1 MWGGP
6 RPLGT
11 PGAREDTTRS
21 VGVVWTPAETP
32 GVEPSSVPH
41 PPSAPSCFGPFCR
54 HLTRRPWR
62 RHHHQR
68 SARQRGL
75 KAHTRLIAHH
85 GFQHLPLWLPPLKP
99 TQVLRG
105 AQPQARPS
113 DHTCRQGGGTPG
125 PGFFTK
131 ISLLAY
137 FLILQGWFWISSHLS
152 ELHFP
157 SRTRT
162 KKKDLKGFSP
172 FLG

>member
-32 GVEPSSVPH
+32 GVEPSSMPR

-54 HLTRRPWR
+54 HLAR
-62 RHHHQR
+62 RHRHQR
-68 SARQRGL
+68 SARQRGP
-75 KAHTRLIAHH
+75 KGHARLIAHH
-85 GFQHLPLWLPPLKP
+85 RFQHLPLWLAPLKP